1 MYELVKINENDYYID
16 APCKVG
22 IYRVSDEE
30 VYLIDT
36 GNDRPFGKKIK
47 AIFDEAGW
55 KLRAIFITHAHADH
69 IGSATYLSKVTG
81 CKIYARG
88 FEASMTRQSILE
100 SISIYG
106 GMPAPEMM
114 NKFLLAEKADA
125 LLLTDDALPEGLS
138 VIELPGHSPEM
149 VGFVTAGGTAYI
161 ADSIASAETIEKYK
175 VTFLYNPEDYFKTLE
190 VLRGLEAKTFVP
202 SHAEVSNDIS
212 ELIELNFQKTREI
225 IDMVRNI
232 LTTDYMSTDD
242 VIFEV
247 FRRYEMEMNITQYA
261 LAGSTI
267 RSIISYLTRKGELG
281 IYTTDYKLRF
291 KKY

>member
-1 MYELVKINENDYYID
+1 MNVIICNDY
-16 APCKVG
+16 
-22 IYRVSDEE
+22 
-30 VYLIDT
+30 
-36 GNDRPFGKKIK
+36 N
-47 AIFDEAGW
+47 
-55 KLRAIFITHAHADH
+55 
-69 IGSATYLSKVTG
+69 
-81 CKIYARG
+81 
-88 FEASMTRQSILE
+88 
-100 SISIYG
+100 
-106 GMPAPEMM
+106 EMS
-114 NKFLLAEKADA
+114 EKAA
-125 LLLTDDALPEGLS
+125 E
-138 VIELPGHSPEM
+138 V
-149 VGFVTAGGTAYI
+149 I
-161 ADSIASAETIEKYK
+161 ADVMKAKKDCILGLATGSTPVGMYKQLIEKYNEGK
-175 VTFLYNPEDYFKTLE
+175 IDFSGVTTINLDEYYPMAPDNDQSYRYFMNENLFNHVNVDK
-190 VLRGLEAKTFVP
+190 AKTFVP

-267 RSIISYLTRKGELG
+267 HSIISYLTRKGELG